1 MKNKYFR
8 LRPSVS
14 FVPIRENSNQ
24 EVKRFDFF
32 LSNTRRT
39 VTLAFSQPILA
50 DIVSSLDGS
59 KPVFSIIDEFG
70 KSNEKN
76 IRFFLDFLVSKC
88 LIEDMETA
96 TKIAK
101 NPYRRVLNFIGDYV
115 PYSSIFEVW
124 NAFKENHVVIV
135 GLGAVGSWVSILL
148 VESGIHKL
156 TVIDN
161 DVVKETNLNRSLF
174 TYKDLGL
181 KKTTAI
187 AEKLKSIQVN
197 AEVSEITAFINESDE
212 IVNILS
218 DLKDKN
224 EKNLV
229 INCADFPN
237 VDVTSKLINQACM
250 PLQIP
255 YIIAGGYNLHLSLIG
270 PTVLPFE
277 TACFECM
284 ALTLEEINVANLK
297 NIKKLP
303 RIHRNLGN
311 LAPLTGI
318 SSSFV
323 VNEVI
328 RIASRSP
335 YLKPTMVNRRG
346 EYNFLTNKIN
356 FIDLPRRLDCPCCG
370 KERINSS
377 PDLG

>member
-1 MKNKYFR
+1 MINKYFR

-14 FVPIRENSNQ
+14 FVPIKENSNQ

-39 VTLAFSQPILA
+39 VPVAFSQPILA
-50 DIVSSLDGS
+50 EIVSSLDGS
-59 KPVFSIIDEFG
+59 KSVFSIINEFG
-70 KSNEKN
+70 KNNEET
-76 IRFFLDFLVSKC
+76 ICFFLDFLVSKC
-88 LIEDMETA
+88 LIEDIETA
-96 TKIAK
+96 IKITK

-124 NAFKENHVVIV
+124 NTFKENHVVIV

-197 AEVSEITAFINESDE
+197 AEVSEITAFITESDE
-212 IVNILS
+212 IVKILN
-218 DLKDKN
+218 DLKNKN
-224 EKNLV
+224 EKFLV

-237 VDVTSKLINQACM
+237 VDVTSKLIHKACM

-284 ALTLEEINVANLK
+284 ALTLEEINAATLR

-303 RIHRNLGN
+303 RIQRNLGN

-356 FIDLPRRLDCPCCG
+356 FIDLPKRFDCPCCG
-370 KERINSS
+370 KKE
-377 PDLG
+377 